1 VHRIIAS
8 NGPDY
13 DVEYTPPPSPPL
25 PPEFEFERLPNKRRS
40 MRLLNL
46 FSGSPENAQIE
57 CELIVVDIDPKKLTK
72 DSNMKDYDALSWC
85 WGMAQPTSHLTIRKQ
100 GRLYSMKVQL
110 GLVAALKALR
120 HPQEDRYLWID
131 AICINQAE
139 VGERNHQ
146 VEIISVIYSQA
157 KSV

>member
-25 PPEFEFERLPNKRRS
+25 PPEFKYERLPHKRQS
-40 MRLLNL
+40 IRLLNL

-57 CELIVVDIDPKKLTK
+57 CEFIVVDIDPKKLTK
-72 DSNMKDYDALSWC
+72 NTKDYEVLSWC
-85 WGMAQPTSHLTIRKQ
+85 WGMAQPSSHLTVRNQ
-100 GRLYSMKVQL
+100 GRLYSKKVQL
-110 GLVAALKALR
+110 GLVTALKALR
-120 HPQEDRYLWID
+120 HPQEDRCLWID
-131 AICINQAE
+131 AICINQAD
-139 VGERNHQ
+139 VWERNHQ
-146 VEIISVIYSQA
+146 VEMMSAIYSQA